1 MTKLALA
8 CATALTVAL
17 IGSSADAQRGV
28 GDPEG
33 VARMAELPP
42 VTEMSGTVTDMKIG
56 RCEATT
62 GRAEVG
68 VHLLVETPE
77 IDPLDLHLG
86 PADALAHV
94 IDQVDVGDTVSFE
107 AFRTDAMP
115 ENAYVAK
122 TLTVDDKTV
131 HLRDDGLRPSWA
143 RDRGGFRG
151 GMRRGERDA
160 LRQRGNP
167 CWW

>member
-1 MTKLALA
+1 MRKLTLA
-8 CATALTVAL
+8 CAAALTAAL
-17 IGSSADAQRGV
+17 IASVAHGQRGV
-28 GDPEG
+28 GDPVG

-56 RCEATT
+56 RCVATT
-62 GRAEVG
+62 GRADTG
-68 VHLLVETPE
+68 LHLMVETAE

-86 PADALAHV
+86 PADVLAHV
-94 IDQVDVGDTVSFE
+94 IDQVAVGDTVSFE

-122 TLTVDDKTV
+122 TLTFDDKTV

-143 RDRGGFRG
+143 RERGGFRG
-151 GMRRGERDA
+151 GLRRGERDG
-160 LRQRGNP
+160 LPQRPGP